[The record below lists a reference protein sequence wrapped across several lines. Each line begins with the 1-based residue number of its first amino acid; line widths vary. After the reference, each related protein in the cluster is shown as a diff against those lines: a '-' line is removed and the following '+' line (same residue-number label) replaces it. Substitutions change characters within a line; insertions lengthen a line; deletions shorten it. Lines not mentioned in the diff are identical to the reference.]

1 MSTAGQK
8 LMTLQLFFKTAV
20 RTFNSLLYLV
30 ARFVIFTELDIK
42 WFREHRFHKR
52 ALWIAAHVII
62 SLKQLNGLCQNNFIA
77 RFRIEQHY

>member
-1 MSTAGQK
+1 
-8 LMTLQLFFKTAV
+8 MTLQLFFKTAV

-62 SLKQLNGLCQNNFIA
+62 SLKQLNVFVKIILLRVFELNNIK
-77 RFRIEQHY
+77 Y